1 MTEQP
6 EPDERLRNG
15 GSQRAA
21 AQRWR
26 LRLATGLVAVAAVLL
41 VVLGAAQA
49 LHRQAMAQ
57 EAGSATATAR
67 AHQTPP
73 PIPAKTAAVPPLA
86 GPRLSWQQAVLP
98 YRPASALDIF
108 SFAVV
113 AVQGGSAYAC
123 HATSDETHATL
134 QIYRTTDRALH
145 WTPLTQITEPSIFVS
160 CGMVEV
166 DALDTMRVLVEVQ
179 GRQLPW
185 GQGVIW
191 YELSEDGG
199 ATWTR
204 LDMSTP
210 TTTYGLA
217 TVHGKTYALRQ
228 EQTGIPHPKQR
239 LFVSV
244 DHLHTWQPIDRAL
257 ASPNAETGPF
267 WLSADGELLAQV
279 TTSTLLTPSSSSR
292 AGELSVSAALW
303 RSTDGGA
310 HWSLFPSPPTLHDK
324 QFPLYVVGVPHAGQP
339 WQVCIRYDP
348 EDPAG
353 ASMDCTFDNGKTWS
367 VRLLLCI
374 AAPCILLGAYTSL
387 YTMAS
392 DGAVLTMALAE
403 GSTTIHGLYRLPK
416 GASTWQYL
424 GPIAGRSAY
433 FFAETPQGG
442 ILWAFGGA
450 TDKTPLSGAIVSYES
465 RPGALTTATY
475 P

>member
-6 EPDERLRNG
+6 EPDERLSNG

-21 AQRWR
+21 VQRWR
-26 LRLATGLVAVAAVLL
+26 LRLAIGLGAVAAVLL
-41 VVLGAAQA
+41 VALGSAQA
-49 LHRQAMAQ
+49 LHWQAMAQ
-57 EAGSATATAR
+57 EAGRATAR

-73 PIPAKTAAVPPLA
+73 PIPA
-86 GPRLSWQQAVLP
+86 LSWQQAVLP
-98 YRPASALDIF
+98 YRPDSALDIF
-108 SFAVV
+108 WFAVV
-113 AVQGGSAYAC
+113 AVQGESAYAC
-123 HATSDETHATL
+123 HATSDETQATL

-145 WTPLTQITEPSIFVS
+145 WTALTQFTEPSFLVS
-160 CGMVEV
+160 TCIVEV
-166 DALDTMRVLVEVQ
+166 DALDRMRVLVEVNGWQ
-179 GRQLPW
+179 GPGRQS
-185 GQGVIW
+185 VIW
-191 YELSEDGG
+191 DELSEDGG

-204 LDMSTP
+204 LDTSTTP
-210 TTTYGLA
+210 TTTYGLT

-244 DHLHTWQPIDRAL
+244 DHLHTWQPVDQAL
-257 ASPNAETGPF
+257 ASPLAEAGPF

-279 TTSTLLTPSSSSR
+279 TTSTLLTPTSSSR
-292 AGELSVSAALW
+292 AGALSVNSALW

-310 HWSLFPSPPTLHDK
+310 HWSLFPAPPTLHDK
-324 QFPLYVVGVPHAGQP
+324 QIPRYVVGVPHAGQP
-339 WQVCIRYDP
+339 WQVCIRYEL

-374 AAPCILLGAYTSL
+374 AAPCTRLGVD

-392 DGAVLTMALAE
+392 DGAVLTMSLAE

-416 GASTWQYL
+416 GATTWQYL
-424 GPIAGRSAY
+424 GPIPGGGGY
-433 FFAETPQGG
+433 FFAETPKGG
-442 ILWAFGGA
+442 ILWAGGGA
-450 TDKTPLSGAIVSYES
+450 TEKTPLSGGVVSYDG
-465 RPGALTTATY
+465 RPGAFTTATY

>member
-15 GSQRAA
+15 GSQRAVA
-21 AQRWR
+21 RRGR
-26 LRLATGLVAVAAVLL
+26 LKLAIGLGAVVAVLL
-41 VVLGAAQA
+41 VALGSAQA

-57 EAGSATATAR
+57 EAASATAAAR

-73 PIPAKTAAVPPLA
+73 PIPATTAAVPPVA

-123 HATSDETHATL
+123 HATSDETQATL

-160 CGMVEV
+160 CGLVEV
-166 DALDTMRVLVEVQ
+166 DALDPMRVLVEVQ
-179 GRQLPW
+179 GQS
-185 GQGVIW
+185 VIW
-191 YELSEDGG
+191 DELSEDGG

-204 LDMSTP
+204 LDTSTP

-217 TVHGKTYALRQ
+217 TVQGKTYALRQ

-257 ASPNAETGPF
+257 ASPHAEIGPF

-279 TTSTLLTPSSSSR
+279 TTSTLLTPIASSR
-292 AGELSVSAALW
+292 AGALSVSTALW
-303 RSTDGGA
+303 RSADGGA
-310 HWSLFPSPPTLHDK
+310 HWSLFPSPPTLHDR
-324 QFPLYVVGVPHAGQP
+324 QYPEYVVGVPHAGQP

-348 EDPAG
+348 EDPAK

-374 AAPCILLGAYTSL
+374 AAPCTLLGAYTLL
-387 YTMAS
+387 YTLAS
-392 DGAVLTMALAE
+392 DGAVLTMALAQGSPTK
-403 GSTTIHGLYRLPK
+403 GSTTIYGLYRLPK

-424 GPIAGRSAY
+424 GPIAGRAAY

-450 TDKTPLSGAIVSYES
+450 TEKTPLSGAIVSYER